1 MAMKKSKFDEFVN
14 FYDKETQ
21 GKYAYYY
28 RQLWDACQCADIA
41 YAMHH
46 KQGVWESKDYAAWI
60 RDFNKFIKEKVKEER
75 LQVSVCEK
83 INDWIQAL

>member
-1 MAMKKSKFDEFVN
+1 MSRGLGDVYK
-14 FYDKETQ
+14 
-21 GKYAYYY
+21 
-28 RQLWDACQCADIA
+28 RQDIA

-46 KQGVWESKDYAAWI
+46 KQGVWESKDYAVWI

-83 INDWIQAL
+83 INDWIQTL